1 MYLFIRM
8 QVIIYPC
15 RLLHISP
22 APCIPINPY
31 AGYYISTCIPA
42 YLSIRAGYYIS
53 MCAGVGYYISMCAY
67 LAIALHPAVAVSLHP
82 AVSLLSMFHVK
93 HFRLFP
99 CIPILSMQ
107 VIIIRMCVII

>member
-1 MYLFIRM
+1 MRRLLYIHAGYYIYPLHPAYLFI
-8 QVIIYPC
+8 
-15 RLLHISP
+15 H
-22 APCIPINPY
+22 

-42 YLSIRAGYYIS
+42 YLSIRAGCCIS

-67 LAIALHPAVAVSLHP
+67 LAIALHPAV
-82 AVSLLSMFHVK
+82 SLLSMFYVK

-107 VIIIRMCVII
+107 VIIIHVCVII